1 MHVIKITS
9 LCASNETI
17 NSINEIGEIRPRE
30 ILRRDDGMLLNDSR
44 ARTRRSSTGHFS
56 PLD

>member
-17 NSINEIGEIRPRE
+17 NSINEIGEIRLHE

-44 ARTRRSSTGHFS
+44 AQTRRSSIGYFS

>member
-17 NSINEIGEIRPRE
+17 NSINEIGEICLHE
-30 ILRRDDGMLLNDSR
+30 ILHRDDGMLLNDSR
-44 ARTRRSSTGHFS
+44 A
-56 PLD
+56 